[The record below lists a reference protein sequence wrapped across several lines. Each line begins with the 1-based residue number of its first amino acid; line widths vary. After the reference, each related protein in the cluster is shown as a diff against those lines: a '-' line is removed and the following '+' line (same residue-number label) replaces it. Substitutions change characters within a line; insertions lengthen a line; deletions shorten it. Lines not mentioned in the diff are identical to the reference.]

1 MTLYL
6 GLHPRQLSS
15 CFQDCKRWENHFI
28 SRSKSYIQTHIM
40 TALSHTMIAYFY
52 LEEAVDDCNFSWY
65 LLIGVA
71 FDVIGGG
78 GGNWFGGDK
87 LPLLWDIL
95 PMFRLG
101 FPWLL
106 REEFEPECDVVEDA
120 DLVAS
125 MEFWGCW
132 FLLPKSSIGCKNY
145 HDY

>member
-1 MTLYL
+1 
-6 GLHPRQLSS
+6 
-15 CFQDCKRWENHFI
+15 
-28 SRSKSYIQTHIM
+28 M
-40 TALSHTMIAYFY
+40 TALLNRIVSHFY
-52 LEEAVDDCNFSWY
+52 LEVAVDDCKFSWY
-65 LLIGVA
+65 LLIGIA

-106 REEFEPECDVVEDA
+106 REEFDPECDVVEDA

-125 MEFWGCW
+125 MEFVGCW
-132 FLLPKSSIGCKNY
+132 FLPPKSSISWKNH